1 MKITE
6 KDVTAVADLANL
18 ELTAEERARLAKD
31 LSSILEFMERLNEL
45 DTANVPPMA
54 QTADRFGIDGTKT
67 GSERFLYAMRPDE
80 KRPCLPRELALA
92 NAPDSDG
99 KFFKVPKVIER

>member
-1 MKITE
+1 MKVTE

-18 ELTAEERARLAKD
+18 ELTSVERERMVRD
-31 LSSILEFMERLNEL
+31 LNAILEYIDLLNEL
-45 DTANVPPMA
+45 KTEDVPPMA
-54 QTADRFGIDGTKT
+54 QTADRFGIDASKY

-80 KRPCLPRELALA
+80 QRPCLPRDAVMA